1 MDKTFEI
8 RCRGIIIDR
17 GELLVVEHV
26 GKEGFL
32 ALPGGHLEWGEDIK
46 AGLVREL
53 EEELGVTPVVGTLL
67 YIHNFTQNNGKHVV
81 EFLFWI
87 DNAADFRNRGQSPT
101 HAHELATVNWVD
113 ANEERTMRPVGVW
126 SDFVAGRLGRA
137 SLQYLIDGVTTQLS

>member
-53 EEELGVTPVVGTLL
+53 EEELGITPIVGALL
-67 YIHNFTQNNGKHVV
+67 YIHNFTQDNSKHVV

-101 HAHELATVNWVD
+101 HAHELATVNWVNMHD
-113 ANEERTMRPVGVW
+113 TRIMRPVGVW
-126 SDFVAGRLGRA
+126 SDFTAGKLGQID
-137 SLQYLIDGVTTQLS
+137 LQYLVNDATK